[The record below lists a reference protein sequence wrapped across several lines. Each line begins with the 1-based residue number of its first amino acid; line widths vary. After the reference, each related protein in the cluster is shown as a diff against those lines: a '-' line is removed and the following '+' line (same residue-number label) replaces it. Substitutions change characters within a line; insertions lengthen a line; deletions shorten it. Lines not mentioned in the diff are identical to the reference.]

1 MPVAQEKGFVEA
13 VARGHGLADVGGKA
27 ARTHQDLHGVSG
39 YQVQEGE
46 DQEGQGEHHHRRP
59 GEATQDVAQH

>member
-13 VARGHGLADVGGKA
+13 VARGHGLADFGGEA
-27 ARTHQDLHGVSG
+27 ARAHQDLHGISG

-46 DQEGQGEHHHRRP
+46 DQEGQGEHHHYRP
-59 GEATQDVAQH
+59 GEAAQDVTQH